1 MSIFDQIK
9 ADREAGSGRD
19 WKWHARDP
27 KTGFLSRQM
36 RWLDVGAWLSFAS
49 APAFTVASDDNAEEN
64 HSEAQANM
72 SRIARVPQ
80 LERIAL
86 AAEAVANELEGLAS
100 NAAHAAKTDERWASE
115 AERLFNRV
123 AIFRE
128 ACK

>member
-19 WKWHARDP
+19 WKWHAKDP
-27 KTGFLSRQM
+27 ETGFLSRQM
-36 RWLDVGAWLSFAS
+36 RWLDVGAWVSFAS
-49 APAFTVASDDNAEEN
+49 APAFTVASDDGEEDN

-86 AAEAVANELEGLAS
+86 AAEELLNSIEVGFDEHGGWFPNESIDAL
-100 NAAHAAKTDERWASE
+100 
-115 AERLFNRV
+115 
-123 AIFRE
+123 RE